1 METNPFDYPCP
12 YACEGPL
19 DDLVAGGADHQG
31 TPGVYRRK
39 QRIAVLEAMFE
50 VSEGFVELF
59 DQPVKFPVL

>member
-1 METNPFDYPCP
+1 VKRGLARMAEGRGEGISRMETNPFDYPCP

-39 QRIAVLEAMFE
+39 
-50 VSEGFVELF
+50 
-59 DQPVKFPVL
+59 